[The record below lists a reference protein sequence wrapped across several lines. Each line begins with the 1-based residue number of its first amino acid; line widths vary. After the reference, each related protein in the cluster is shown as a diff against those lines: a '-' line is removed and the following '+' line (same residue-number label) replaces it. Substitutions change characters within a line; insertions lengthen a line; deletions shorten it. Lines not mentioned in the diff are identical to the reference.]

1 MKYTLDWNQYTATA
15 VNAVSEGIVMLK
27 NDNSALPLR
36 KGEEIAI
43 FGRIQLHYYK
53 SGTGSGGMVNV
64 SKVVGILDGLLDAG
78 VKVNSKLLDAYKAWD
93 DAHPYDLGG
102 GWGGEPWSQE
112 EMHLE
117 ESLVKDVAGTCQTA
131 VVIIGRT
138 AGEEQDNKVE
148 QGSYL
153 LTDKE
158 NEMLRIVRQYFQK
171 VVVLLNVGNI
181 MDMQFIDDYKPDSVL
196 YVWQGGMVGGTG
208 TAKVLTGEVSPSGKL
223 TDTIAYNVKDYP
235 SDPYF
240 GNENS
245 NTYIEDIYVGYRYFE
260 TFAKE
265 KVRYPFGYGL
275 SYTTFTLK
283 AGNPTLNEETEQL
296 MLPVTVTNIGN
307 FAGKE
312 VVQLYCEAPQGKLGK
327 PARVLTA
334 FTKTKTLA
342 PNESETVFLPIVPPV
357 SYDDSG
363 VTGYAYHNVLEAGDY
378 RFYAG
383 TDVRNAQF
391 EIMIQI
397 PENVPSPQKSQS
409 MPPVEHFQRMK
420 PVPSENGYT
429 VAFEDV
435 PTLNFDEHQRRL
447 DNLPEEFPPTDKKS
461 VLADVLN
468 GTVTMQ
474 EFIAQMT
481 NEELA
486 QIVRGEGMGSPRVTA
501 GTASA
506 FGGVSEALEK
516 YGIPAGCCSD
526 GPSGMRLDCGTKA
539 FSLPNGTMLAC
550 TFNTDLL
557 TELFYLVGLE
567 MTNNHVECLLGAGM
581 NIHRHPLNGRNF
593 EYFSE
598 DPLVTGKMA
607 TAQLKGLHQ
616 AGVTGT
622 IKHCCANNQETNRHF
637 LNSVISE
644 RAIREIYLRGFE
656 IAVKE
661 GNANSIMTTYG
672 AVNGIWTAGNYDLCT
687 QIIRNEWGF
696 QGIIMT
702 DWWANINNDRQAPD
716 KTDFASMVRA
726 QNDIY
731 MVCADPSHND
741 DNIMQSLENG
751 SLTRAE
757 LQRNASN
764 ICQFLMHTHAMER
777 LLNQEVEVEII
788 NRPTDENDDTIPVE
802 HYDLDGET
810 TLDLHHV
817 NTDKGKNF
825 AFMMHVN
832 RPAWYNVTLTANSA
846 QSELAQIPVTIF
858 SMGTAS
864 GTFTWNG
871 TGGKSV
877 SFTNKI
883 PMFSRFTTMRLYFA
897 QSGLNM
903 ESIRFEI
910 ADDNVDVANL
920 V

>member
-1 MKYTLDWNQYTATA
+1 
-15 VNAVSEGIVMLK
+15 
-27 NDNSALPLR
+27 
-36 KGEEIAI
+36 
-43 FGRIQLHYYK
+43 
-53 SGTGSGGMVNV
+53 MVR
-64 SKVVGILDGLLDAG
+64 D
-78 VKVNSKLLDAYKAWD
+78 
-93 DAHPYDLGG
+93 
-102 GWGGEPWSQE
+102 
-112 EMHLE
+112 
-117 ESLVKDVAGTCQTA
+117 
-131 VVIIGRT
+131 
-138 AGEEQDNKVE
+138 
-148 QGSYL
+148 
-153 LTDKE
+153 
-158 NEMLRIVRQYFQK
+158 
-171 VVVLLNVGNI
+171 
-181 MDMQFIDDYKPDSVL
+181 
-196 YVWQGGMVGGTG
+196 
-208 TAKVLTGEVSPSGKL
+208 
-223 TDTIAYNVKDYP
+223 
-235 SDPYF
+235 
-240 GNENS
+240 
-245 NTYIEDIYVGYRYFE
+245 
-260 TFAKE
+260 
-265 KVRYPFGYGL
+265 YGL
-275 SYTTFTLK
+275 SSVDEIIEAETNYKKCRDILENK
-283 AGNPTLNEETEQL
+283 AAELSKSRIA
-296 MLPVTVTNIGN
+296 V
-307 FAGKE
+307 
-312 VVQLYCEAPQGKLGK
+312 K
-327 PARVLTA
+327 PAA
-334 FTKTKTLA
+334 EKH
-342 PNESETVFLPIVPPV
+342 I
-357 SYDDSG
+357 
-363 VTGYAYHNVLEAGDY
+363 
-378 RFYAG
+378 
-383 TDVRNAQF
+383 TDILLQLGIKHAQF
-391 EIMIQI
+391 EIMLQI
-397 PENVPSPQKSQS
+397 PETVPSPPKMQA
-409 MPPVEHFQRMK
+409 MPPVEHFQRIK
-420 PVPSENGYT
+420 PVPSENGYAI
-429 VAFEDV
+429 AFEDV
-435 PTLNFDEHQRRL
+435 PTLQFDEHQRRL
-447 DNLPEEFPPTDKKS
+447 DNLPKEFPPTDKKS
-461 VLADVLN
+461 VLADVLH

-474 EFIAQMT
+474 EFIAQMS

-598 DPLVTGKMA
+598 DPLITGQMA
-607 TAQLKGLHQ
+607 SAQLKGLHR

-622 IKHCCANNQETNRHF
+622 IKHCCGNNQETNRHF

-661 GNANSIMTTYG
+661 GKADSIMTTYG

-702 DWWANINNDRQAPD
+702 DWWANINNDRQKPD

-726 QNDIY
+726 QNDLY
-731 MVCADPSHND
+731 MVCADPANHD

-777 LLNQEVEVEII
+777 LLHQEVEVEII

-810 TLDLHHV
+810 TIDLHHV

-832 RPAWYNVTLTANSA
+832 RPAWYNVTLTANST

-877 SFTNKI
+877 SFTSRI
-883 PMFSRFTTMRLYFA
+883 PLFSRFTTMRLYFA
-897 QSGLNM
+897 QSGLHM
-903 ESIRFEI
+903 ESIHFEVEN
-910 ADDNVDVANL
+910 DNVDVANL